1 MEAAPAVFL
10 FWRRNESGFSENE
23 CCKKGMELKGAK
35 INLDLA
41 KRPNKQLFLPSIFI
55 NFIDDWIDW
64 KSLLLAGGAALSF
77 SSIQS
82 SIS

>member
-1 MEAAPAVFL
+1 
-10 FWRRNESGFSENE
+10 
-23 CCKKGMELKGAK
+23 MELKGAK